1 MVAAVQPTGSAPDL
15 RLVTEF
21 RGAVGRLFTE
31 GKGEIIIS
39 GPAGTG
45 KTRSILEWIH
55 WRCENERIRVLILRK
70 THTALVTSALVTFN
84 NQVLHAFD
92 GKRSV
97 LDGVTFF
104 GGNKILP
111 PEYQY
116 EATGSAIVTG
126 GMDTITKVLS
136 TEYDVIYI
144 NECTELTLDDWELI
158 GNRTDR
164 PTMDTTRPESLLLG
178 DCNPD
183 VPHHWIKQREKSGQ
197 LQLWVTTHK
206 DNPSMWDRVRKCW
219 TASGERYLARL
230 RKNTGVRRLRM
241 LEGKWVAAEGQVYE
255 AWDPNEHLLDIN
267 DLRSLGVLVE

>member
-1 MVAAVQPTGSAPDL
+1 MVAQRAASLSSDV

-55 WRCENERIRVLILRK
+55 WRCENEAIRVLMLRK

-84 NQVLHAFD
+84 RQVLHQFD
-92 GKRSV
+92 GKRSIP
-97 LDGVTFF
+97 DGVTFF

-116 EATGSAIVTG
+116 LDTGSAIVTG

-136 TEYDVIYI
+136 TEYDIVYI
-144 NECTELTLDDWELI
+144 NEVTELTLDDWELS

-183 VPHHWIKQREKSGQ
+183 VPHHWIKQREKHD
-197 LQLWVTTHK
+197 LLKLWPTTHK
-206 DNPSMWDRVRKCW
+206 DNPSMWDRIGQRW
-219 TASGERYLARL
+219 TESGQRYLDRL
-230 RKNTGVRRLRM
+230 NKNTGVRRLRM

-255 AWDPNEHLLDIN
+255 AWDPIVHLLDAN
-267 DLRSLGVLVE
+267 DLIELGITA

>member
-1 MVAAVQPTGSAPDL
+1 MVAQRADPQPPDVQ
-15 RLVTEF
+15 LVTEF
-21 RGAVGRLFTE
+21 RGATGRLFKE
-31 GKGEIIIS
+31 GKGEIVIS

-70 THTALVTSALVTFN
+70 THKSLVTSALVTFN
-84 NQVLHAFD
+84 HQVLHRFD

-97 LDGVTFF
+97 LDDVTFF
-104 GGNKILP
+104 GGNQISP

-116 EATGSAIVTG
+116 RATGSAIVTG

-136 TEYDVIYI
+136 TEYDIVFV
-144 NECTELTLDDWELI
+144 NEVTELNLDDWELI

-164 PTMDTTRPESLLLG
+164 PTMDIDRPASLLLG

-183 VPHHWIKQREKSGQ
+183 VPHHWIIQRAKSGL
-197 LQLWVTTHK
+197 LQLWPTTHK
-206 DNPSMWDRVRKCW
+206 DNPSMWDRIKSVW
-219 TASGERYLARL
+219 TASGERYLDRL
-230 RKNTGVRRLRM
+230 RNNTGVRRLRM

-255 AWDPNEHLLDIN
+255 TWDPVVHLIDDNGLAE
-267 DLRSLGVLVE
+267 LGITV